1 MIQWVEYRQ
10 KQTAAPEQ
18 CEDYGG
24 GVHASCLGEVV
35 VVGGDSKYVVW
46 YWSILST
53 QTTPS
58 HTSKVLFVDYEA
70 SAMHFFVDTAAWKFF
85 WLQFQ
90 WASRQSIWT
99 MLFRRSPFSCWVD
112 WQNLLVWC
120 CLWFYWVRCAVLIPK
135 LVLGQLY
142 VPWISSCRQQRD
154 SIGKIV
160 PTLDA
165 APSAGFKI
173 VSDWL

>member
-1 MIQWVEYRQ
+1 MGVESMLLVWGRLWLLGERVSMLFDIDLYCPHKPHLHTPVKSFLLIMKHQQCTFLLTRQ
-10 KQTAAPEQ
+10 HESSSGCNFNGHPSNQFEQ
-18 CEDYGG
+18 CY
-24 GVHASCLGEVV
+24 
-35 VVGGDSKYVVW
+35 SKD
-46 YWSILST
+46 
-53 QTTPS
+53 P
-58 HTSKVLFVDYEA
+58 LF
-70 SAMHFFVDTAAWKFF
+70 
-85 WLQFQ
+85 
-90 WASRQSIWT
+90 
-99 MLFRRSPFSCWVD
+99 CWVD

-142 VPWISSCRQQRD
+142 VPWIPSCRQQRD

>member
-24 GVHASCLGEVV
+24 GFHASCLGEVV

-70 SAMHFFVDTAAWKFF
+70 SVMHFPVDTAAWKFF

-90 WASRQSIWT
+90 WASQQSIWT
-99 MLFRRSPFSCWVD
+99 MLFKRSPFFAG
-112 WQNLLVWC
+112 L
-120 CLWFYWVRCAVLIPK
+120 
-135 LVLGQLY
+135 
-142 VPWISSCRQQRD
+142 
-154 SIGKIV
+154 IGKIC
-160 PTLDA
+160 LFDA
-165 APSAGFKI
+165 VCGSIGCGVLYWSQNWSW
-173 VSDWL
+173 VSCTSLAYQDVGNNEIQL